1 MAKDEKKPAAA
12 EKAAAAAPKEAPAKE
27 APAKEAAPKEVQAKE
42 PKEQKEH
49 KEPKEGGKEGR
60 ESKVKVK
67 KIKRNVPRAIAHVRS
82 TFNNTIVTITDLNGD
97 TLCWDSAGSMGFK
110 GSRKGT
116 PFAAQ
121 RAGETCADK
130 AKKMGVR
137 EVECRVQGPGA
148 GRDSACRALQASGI
162 EVKSIEDVTP
172 LPHNGCRPKKK
183 RRV

>member
-1 MAKDEKKPAAA
+1 MAKEDNEKKPAASKEAGPAAATA
-12 EKAAAAAPKEAPAKE
+12 EKPAKE
-27 APAKEAAPKEVQAKE
+27 ASPAKESAS
-42 PKEQKEH
+42 
-49 KEPKEGGKEGR
+49 KEGGKEGK

-67 KIKRNVPRAIAHVRS
+67 KQKRNVPRAIAHVKS

-97 TLCWDSAGSMGFK
+97 TLAWDSAGSMGFK

-121 RAGETCADK
+121 RAGENVADK

-172 LPHNGCRPKKK
+172 LPHNGCRPKKR

>member
-1 MAKDEKKPAAA
+1 MAKDDKEKKPAAA
-12 EKAAAAAPKEAPAKE
+12 ATAAPAAPVKEAPAEKAE
-27 APAKEAAPKEVQAKE
+27 KPAKEAKEAKE
-42 PKEQKEH
+42 GGDKGEK
-49 KEPKEGGKEGR
+49 GGKEGR
-60 ESKVKVK
+60 EAKVKVK
-67 KIKRNVPRAIAHVRS
+67 KQKRNVPRAIAHVKS

-97 TLCWDSAGSMGFK
+97 TLAWDSAGSMGFK

-121 RAGETCADK
+121 RAGENVADK

-172 LPHNGCRPKKK
+172 LPHNGCRPKKR